1 MSKTNLNFYDKTD
14 TDFSKSIAFLL
25 FKNTL
30 MLGRLADLYLAPID
44 LTSSQMRIL
53 MMIGYGACNQVSMI
67 SKKLG
72 SNAAGVV
79 RTLDR
84 LEEKQ
89 WIKRTRSEVDRREVL
104 LELTPT
110 GMELI
115 KKIPGSL
122 SELLNDSLMGFTNE
136 EFELMKNLLDRMI
149 INNLALLQEIELK
162 VA

>member
-122 SELLNDSLMGFTNE
+122 SELLNDSLMSFTNE

>member
-122 SELLNDSLMGFTNE
+122 SELLNYSLMGFTTE

>member
-162 VA
+162 VV

>member
-122 SELLNDSLMGFTNE
+122 SELLNYSLMGFTNE